1 MAFLAHGGQG
11 CISVTAN
18 VAPRLCAEMQEA
30 WRAGRPDEA
39 LAIHHRLLPL
49 HQALFCET
57 SPAPAKYA
65 LSRLGRCSAEVRLPL
80 VEIAERSRERVDAA
94 LAAVGLV

>member
-1 MAFLAHGGQG
+1 
-11 CISVTAN
+11 VTAN
-18 VAPRLCAEMQEA
+18 VAPRLCAQIHEA

-39 LAIHHRLLPL
+39 LAVHRRLLPL

-65 LSRLGRCSAEVRLPL
+65 LSRLGRCEAQVRLPL
-80 VEIAERSRERVDAA
+80 VALSEEGRAKVDAA
-94 LAAVGLV
+94 LVATGLLS